1 MHASTAKEVKAR
13 RYAQHSE
20 YRPGRASSPAQPG
33 RCCGV
38 NCFAI
43 KHNGLLHKVRPVT
56 ALKLRLVSTPL
67 RFASRPSGSRNP
79 RYVLR
84 PYAPAAQAKR
94 SRGVAHGLRR
104 TSMVSVPVPV
114 APAQVFW
121 SGASRSHYVCAPA
134 HPVGLALARPGR
146 AGAARPPPKGV
157 PSTPA
162 LGARFRWPAWCLCRL
177 G

>member
-1 MHASTAKEVKAR
+1 MKLVVFAVSMRAVKAR
-13 RYAQHSE
+13 RFAQSSE
-20 YRPGRASSPAQPG
+20 NSAKPASSRLCTG

-67 RFASRPSGSRNP
+67 RALAGSRNP

-84 PYAPAAQAKR
+84 PLRPCGVRPVARQA
-94 SRGVAHGLRR
+94 VATSHTPDSHGQCACACG
-104 TSMVSVPVPV
+104 TGTGVSVRRF
-114 APAQVFW
+114 AQ
-121 SGASRSHYVCAPA
+121 SLVCAPA

-162 LGARFRWPAWCLCRL
+162 QGSAV
-177 G
+177 

>member
-1 MHASTAKEVKAR
+1 VHASTAKEVKAR

-84 PYAPAAQAKR
+84 PYAPAACGR
-94 SRGVAHGLRR
+94 PSLR
-104 TSMVSVPVPV
+104 V
-114 APAQVFW
+114 APATRLTSMISAVAASRNRRCFSQALRAFSGVCPRPPCGP
-121 SGASRSHYVCAPA
+121 GASAP
-134 HPVGLALARPGR
+134 RPRRCG
-146 AGAARPPPKGV
+146 
-157 PSTPA
+157 PSTPQGGS
-162 LGARFRWPAWCLCRL
+162 LHPGAGGTA
-177 G
+177 